1 MKKTFAVIIA
11 ALTAMSFAGCDDY
24 SEVTV
29 AETTDTAV
37 TETQREEETSEP
49 AEKGNATIEETVLFD
64 ENGVKL
70 TALALDYE
78 NISWVEL
85 KLLIENN
92 SGEELELNCHSVS
105 VNGYMIN
112 ESMYIEAADGEKI
125 EDSLTL
131 NYMYLEDCGI
141 DEIADIEFTLDIF
154 DTELENYTDSS
165 VVRIC
170 TTAAET
176 FEYTY
181 DDSGEPVYN
190 ENDFKIVVRG
200 IDEDASLFGPG
211 MIVYIENKTDKYI
224 EVYTEDEYVN
234 GVEMDAVF
242 ACPIAPGKRAV
253 DGVVFFESDL
263 EENKITTIE
272 EVSLYFYITDNDTCE
287 TIVNTEPV
295 NVQFHQST
303 TRN

>member
-78 NISWVEL
+78 NLSWVEL

-131 NYMYLEDCGI
+131 NYMYLEDW
-141 DEIADIEFTLDIF
+141 
-154 DTELENYTDSS
+154 
-165 VVRIC
+165 
-170 TTAAET
+170 
-176 FEYTY
+176 
-181 DDSGEPVYN
+181 
-190 ENDFKIVVRG
+190 
-200 IDEDASLFGPG
+200 
-211 MIVYIENKTDKYI
+211 
-224 EVYTEDEYVN
+224 
-234 GVEMDAVF
+234 
-242 ACPIAPGKRAV
+242 
-253 DGVVFFESDL
+253 
-263 EENKITTIE
+263 
-272 EVSLYFYITDNDTCE
+272 
-287 TIVNTEPV
+287 
-295 NVQFHQST
+295 H
-303 TRN
+303 